1 MSHTNSEASQDSHEK
16 LLEEYRNIYDRGID
30 LLNNK
35 YIPPKS
41 ALDIL
46 DDYAN
51 NLKPE
56 SSAAENSNL
65 TVENKFQILLAV
77 QEHLIEKNKLMQNE
91 FNRVTGGYEEVLTL
105 ISHEFKNLL
114 TTIQGYNILVEKKL
128 REENRQDL
136 LELHLAGDR
145 VINKMF
151 TMIDALLKM
160 SLTERNLI
168 DPEPRLLDFVED
180 IINPLQIE
188 LKFDLKNKKMTFSN
202 KIKAKKTV
210 ISGDEQLIEIIMRNL
225 LENAIRYGDNETTI
239 ELTVENTEKELR
251 VTIKNSCKLLPENI
265 CDGIFEKFKTV
276 KISNIRS
283 GAGIGLY
290 NVKNLLRL
298 HNGDITCT
306 ASTGKWIQF
315 KFFIPFTTGKK
326 TSG

>member
-1 MSHTNSEASQDSHEK
+1 MSHTNSEKTPDIHEK
-16 LLEEYRNIYDRGID
+16 LLEEYRNIYDRGIE

-35 YIPPKS
+35 YTPTKAAI
-41 ALDIL
+41 DIL
-46 DDYAN
+46 DDYAD
-51 NLKPE
+51 NLKRE
-56 SSAAENSNL
+56 SSTSQKSDL
-65 TVENKFQILLAV
+65 TSDNKYQILLAV
-77 QEHLIEKNKLMQNE
+77 QEHLIEKNKLMQEE
-91 FNRVTGGYEEVLTL
+91 FNRVAEGYEEVLTL

-114 TTIQGYNILVEKKL
+114 TTTQGYNILLEKKL

-151 TMIDALLKM
+151 IMIDALLKM

-168 DPEPRLLDFVED
+168 NPEPRLLDFIDD

-188 LKFDLKNKKMTFSN
+188 LKFDLANKGMTFSN

-210 ISGDEQLIEIIMRNL
+210 IHADEQLIEIIMRNL
-225 LENAIRYGDNETTI
+225 LENAIRYGDNKTPI
-239 ELTVENTEKELR
+239 ELTVGNTKTELQ
-251 VTIKNSCKLLPENI
+251 VTIKNLCKLLPENI
-265 CDGIFEKFKTV
+265 CEGIFEKFKTV
-276 KISNIRS
+276 KLSNVRS

-306 ASTGKWIQF
+306 ASAGKWIKF
-315 KFFIPFTTGKK
+315 KFFIPFTTGK
-326 TSG
+326 